1 MTLPSRDYAA
11 LSEDAYRDRKPDP
24 NAKVSIGG
32 VDYRVLAF
40 SDNKDNGYQGTI
52 YQRLDTR
59 EIVVAHRGTESSVDM
74 TGGQLYKDAI
84 KTDGGMVI
92 NGVNNQANDAIELTQ
107 KAMDLA
113 KAEGERSGKT
123 PPVSVTGHSLGG
135 TLAQITAHKFDLHG
149 ETFNA
154 YGAAGLKSDIPAGGN
169 DVVNH
174 VRATDMV
181 SSASPH
187 YGSVKV
193 YANAQDIDAL
203 KEAGYEN
210 NRKTSL
216 VPFYGDMR
224 NPLEVAYNRAG
235 PAHGISTFTGSAGS
249 PSIMTEANRATANSY
264 DPMIDK
270 YRDDVGGMRSGVT
283 KGADKVRD
291 AGEWIKDQFSQTDT
305 QVNPRTAPL
314 FGDDKGLTSMYASL
328 HGANVPVDR
337 LDNRA
342 IAAAVPVA
350 ARDLGGDVRSAA
362 LSADGNTLW
371 MSNRS
376 DMSDPSAKIAAQ
388 TTVPERLP
396 SLAESAGRSAEQ
408 AQSESRTAQVSNPE
422 QEQPQRQAAMRA

>member
-11 LSEDAYRDRKPDP
+11 LSEDSYRDRKPDP
-24 NAKVSIGG
+24 NAKVSINGA
-32 VDYRVLAF
+32 DYRVLAF

-59 EIVVAHRGTESSVDM
+59 EIVVAHRGTESSVDLK
-74 TGGQLYKDAI
+74 GGQLFKDAI
-84 KTDGGMVI
+84 KTDGGMVV
-92 NGVNNQANDAIELTQ
+92 NGVNNQANDAIALTQ
-107 KAMDLA
+107 KALDLA
-113 KAEGERSGKT
+113 KAEGERSGRT

-154 YGAAGLKSDIPAGGN
+154 YGAAGLKMGIPAGGT

-174 VRATDMV
+174 VRATDLV

-210 NRKTSL
+210 NRKTSM
-216 VPFYGDMR
+216 VPFYGDAR
-224 NPLEVAYNRAG
+224 NPLEVAVDRAG
-235 PAHGISTFTGSAGS
+235 PAHGISTFTGNN
-249 PSIMTEANRATANSY
+249 SIMTEANRTTAVTY

-270 YRDDVGGMRSGVT
+270 YRDDIGNMRAGIT

-291 AGEWIKDQFSQTDT
+291 AGEWLDKTFSQNDS
-305 QVNPRTAPL
+305 QLNPRTAPL
-314 FGDDKGLTSMYASL
+314 FGEGSGLTSMYASL
-328 HGANVPVDR
+328 HVSNVPVDR
-337 LDNRA
+337 VDNRA

-362 LSADGNTLW
+362 LSPDGNTLW
-371 MSNRS
+371 MSNHS
-376 DMSDPSAKIAAQ
+376 NMSDPSAKVAAQ

-396 SLAESAGRSAEQ
+396 GLAESSSQLAAVAQESPKAGLMQ
-408 AQSESRTAQVSNPE
+408 PPTPDF
-422 QEQPQRQAAMRA
+422 EQPQRQATMRA